1 MPRSVA
7 FWHVMARHARHLWI
21 SVVLR
26 PQGRSKSTGGLRTCH
41 DIDSPIET
49 RTTGGLMNK
58 WEYRR
63 RVRHNKMSDDIDK
76 RNRHRCA
83 AAMAVCVLANIAFTI
98 CCAQPTASAY
108 AQSADDVAHEVAQA
122 ACRTSMLWPLE
133 HAQVIGEYDALAKQW
148 LPGHRGLDLRARP
161 QDAIIA
167 PADGVVAFSGKV
179 AGKSVVTLRHGA
191 ETGSLTSTFE
201 PAVTTRP
208 VGAVI
213 VKGERFA
220 RVEGGSEHC
229 ADECLHWG
237 LKSGGRDY
245 ADPSGRVRPMRV
257 ELKPL

>member
-1 MPRSVA
+1 
-7 FWHVMARHARHLWI
+7 
-21 SVVLR
+21 
-26 PQGRSKSTGGLRTCH
+26 
-41 DIDSPIET
+41 
-49 RTTGGLMNK
+49 MNK

-83 AAMAVCVLANIAFTI
+83 AAMSVCVLANIAFTI

-122 ACRTSMLWPLE
+122 ACRTSMQWPLE
-133 HAQVIGEYDALAKQW
+133 HAQVIGEYDAPAKQW

-213 VKGERFA
+213 AKGERFA

-229 ADECLHWG
+229 ADGCLHWG

>member
-1 MPRSVA
+1 
-7 FWHVMARHARHLWI
+7 
-21 SVVLR
+21 
-26 PQGRSKSTGGLRTCH
+26 
-41 DIDSPIET
+41 
-49 RTTGGLMNK
+49 MNK

-122 ACRTSMLWPLE
+122 ACRTSMQWPLE
-133 HAQVIGEYDALAKQW
+133 HAQVIGEYDAPAKQW

-179 AGKSVVTLRHGA
+179 AGKSVVTLRDRSGPSSPRGSVSLVLKVARNIAPMDVCIGA
-191 ETGSLTSTFE
+191 SRAED
-201 PAVTTRP
+201 
-208 VGAVI
+208 VI
-213 VKGERFA
+213 
-220 RVEGGSEHC
+220 
-229 ADECLHWG
+229 
-237 LKSGGRDY
+237 
-245 ADPSGRVRPMRV
+245 MRIRRA
-257 ELKPL
+257 E

>member
-1 MPRSVA
+1 M
-7 FWHVMARHARHLWI
+7 M
-21 SVVLR
+21 
-26 PQGRSKSTGGLRTCH
+26 
-41 DIDSPIET
+41 
-49 RTTGGLMNK
+49 
-58 WEYRR
+58 RR
-63 RVRHNKMSDDIDK
+63 LN
-76 RNRHRCA
+76 NGC
-83 AAMAVCVLANIAFTI
+83 LASRF
-98 CCAQPTASAY
+98 
-108 AQSADDVAHEVAQA
+108 
-122 ACRTSMLWPLE
+122 
-133 HAQVIGEYDALAKQW
+133 
-148 LPGHRGLDLRARP
+148 DLRARP

-213 VKGERFA
+213 AKGERFA

-229 ADECLHWG
+229 ADGCLHWG

>member
-1 MPRSVA
+1 
-7 FWHVMARHARHLWI
+7 
-21 SVVLR
+21 
-26 PQGRSKSTGGLRTCH
+26 
-41 DIDSPIET
+41 
-49 RTTGGLMNK
+49 MNK

-122 ACRTSMLWPLE
+122 ACRTSMQWPLE
-133 HAQVIGEYDALAKQW
+133 HAQVIGEYDAPAKQW

-191 ETGSLTSTFE
+191 EMGSLTSTFE
-201 PAVTTRP
+201 PRSLRDRSGPSSPRGSVSLVLKVARNIAPMDVCI
-208 VGAVI
+208 GASRAEDVI
-213 VKGERFA
+213 
-220 RVEGGSEHC
+220 
-229 ADECLHWG
+229 
-237 LKSGGRDY
+237 
-245 ADPSGRVRPMRV
+245 MRIRRA
-257 ELKPL
+257 E

>member
-1 MPRSVA
+1 MTLTSATGTGAPRRWPYAYWRTSRSRYA
-7 FWHVMARHARHLWI
+7 ARNLRRRHTRNRLMTLRMKSHKRHAAHQC
-21 SVVLR
+21 S
-26 PQGRSKSTGGLRTCH
+26 GL
-41 DIDSPIET
+41 
-49 RTTGGLMNK
+49 
-58 WEYRR
+58 
-63 RVRHNKMSDDIDK
+63 
-76 RNRHRCA
+76 
-83 AAMAVCVLANIAFTI
+83 
-98 CCAQPTASAY
+98 
-108 AQSADDVAHEVAQA
+108 
-122 ACRTSMLWPLE
+122 LE
-133 HAQVIGEYDALAKQW
+133 HAQVIGEYDAPAKQW

-213 VKGERFA
+213 AKGERFA

-229 ADECLHWG
+229 ADGCLHWG

>member
-41 DIDSPIET
+41 DIDSRIET

-122 ACRTSMLWPLE
+122 ACRTSMQWPLE
-133 HAQVIGEYDALAKQW
+133 HAQVIGEYDAPAKQW

-179 AGKSVVTLRHGA
+179 AGKIRGNASPRCGN
-191 ETGSLTSTFE
+191 
-201 PAVTTRP
+201 R
-208 VGAVI
+208 
-213 VKGERFA
+213 
-220 RVEGGSEHC
+220 
-229 ADECLHWG
+229 
-237 LKSGGRDY
+237 
-245 ADPSGRVRPMRV
+245 
-257 ELKPL
+257 KPDVDV

>member
-1 MPRSVA
+1 
-7 FWHVMARHARHLWI
+7 
-21 SVVLR
+21 
-26 PQGRSKSTGGLRTCH
+26 
-41 DIDSPIET
+41 
-49 RTTGGLMNK
+49 MNK

-122 ACRTSMLWPLE
+122 ACRTSMQWPLE
-133 HAQVIGEYDALAKQW
+133 HAQVIGEYDAPAKQW

-213 VKGERFA
+213 AKGSVSLVLKVA
-220 RVEGGSEHC
+220 RNIAPMDVCIGASRAEDVIMH
-229 ADECLHWG
+229 
-237 LKSGGRDY
+237 
-245 ADPSGRVRPMRV
+245 PSGRVRSMRV

>member
-1 MPRSVA
+1 
-7 FWHVMARHARHLWI
+7 
-21 SVVLR
+21 
-26 PQGRSKSTGGLRTCH
+26 
-41 DIDSPIET
+41 
-49 RTTGGLMNK
+49 MNK

-122 ACRTSMLWPLE
+122 ACRTSMQWPLE
-133 HAQVIGEYDALAKQW
+133 HAQVIGEYDAPAKQW

-208 VGAVI
+208 VGAVKI
-213 VKGERFA
+213 
-220 RVEGGSEHC
+220 
-229 ADECLHWG
+229 
-237 LKSGGRDY
+237 GR
-245 ADPSGRVRPMRV
+245 AHV
-257 ELKPL
+257 

>member
-1 MPRSVA
+1 
-7 FWHVMARHARHLWI
+7 
-21 SVVLR
+21 
-26 PQGRSKSTGGLRTCH
+26 
-41 DIDSPIET
+41 
-49 RTTGGLMNK
+49 MNK

-122 ACRTSMLWPLE
+122 ACRTSMQWPLE
-133 HAQVIGEYDALAKQW
+133 HAQVIGEYDAPAKQW

-213 VKGERFA
+213 AKGERLD
-220 RVEGGSEHC
+220 R
-229 ADECLHWG
+229 
-237 LKSGGRDY
+237 KS
-245 ADPSGRVRPMRV
+245 VV
-257 ELKPL
+257 

>member
-1 MPRSVA
+1 
-7 FWHVMARHARHLWI
+7 
-21 SVVLR
+21 
-26 PQGRSKSTGGLRTCH
+26 
-41 DIDSPIET
+41 
-49 RTTGGLMNK
+49 MNK

-122 ACRTSMLWPLE
+122 ACRTSMQWPLE
-133 HAQVIGEYDALAKQW
+133 H
-148 LPGHRGLDLRARP
+148 
-161 QDAIIA
+161 
-167 PADGVVAFSGKV
+167 ADGVVAFSGKV

-213 VKGERFA
+213 AKGERFA

-229 ADECLHWG
+229 ADGCLHWG